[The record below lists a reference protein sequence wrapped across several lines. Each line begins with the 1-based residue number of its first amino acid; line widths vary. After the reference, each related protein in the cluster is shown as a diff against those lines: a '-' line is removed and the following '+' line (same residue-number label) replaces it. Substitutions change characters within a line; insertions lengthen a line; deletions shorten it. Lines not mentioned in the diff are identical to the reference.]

1 MAFITELDIVNACL
15 KSMGRTPINSLAG
28 GSPIIAS
35 AKECIETALME
46 EQGIGWWFN
55 TEFLELDA
63 DTDGYVNIPA
73 DTLAL
78 DVEANPP
85 WMTTRGSRIY
95 DNRIGDYY
103 KTTGKTKVVL
113 TRLVPL
119 DDLPYQAQRLVQT
132 AAVLS
137 FQDAYDADDAK
148 IKTAQA
154 AYDKSYT
161 IIRAQHIRAVGANV
175 LNQGAGAM
183 SQQRTRRFY
192 GRDERFST

>member
-15 KSMGRTPINSLAG
+15 KSMGRSPINSLSG

-35 AKECIETALME
+35 ARECIETALME

-55 TEFLELDA
+55 TEYLELDA
-63 DTDGYVNIPA
+63 DTDGFVYTPA

-85 WMTTRGSRIY
+85 WMATRGNRIY
-95 DNRIGDYY
+95 DNRKGDYF
-103 KTTGKTKVVL
+103 KTTGKTKVVI
-113 TRLVPL
+113 TRLIQL

-132 AAVLS
+132 AAVLG
-137 FQDAYDADDAK
+137 FQDAFDADDAK
-148 IKTAQA
+148 IKTATA
-154 AYDKSYT
+154 AYQKAYA
-161 IIRAQHIRAVGANV
+161 ILKAQHIRAVGANV
-175 LNQGAGAM
+175 LNQGSAG
-183 SQQRTRRFY
+183 SVQQRTRRFY